1 VGPNGIQS
9 DLPPVPR
16 PAYGGERESFDA
28 AISGDGRSVAFAST
42 ATNLVTDDTNG
53 VGDIFVHDLRT
64 SVTRRVSLT
73 SAGQQVTTGNRGS
86 GSFSPSI
93 SHDGKVVA
101 FVSNSFTLVPN
112 ASHLHQL
119 DSYVVNLNTRVM
131 RRVEKTFDGAE
142 TANGARRASV
152 SPDGH
157 FVVFS
162 SADANVVA
170 GDTNGKADVF
180 ARDLTTD
187 QTSLVSVNGNG
198 TQSDGYSD
206 SPVAS
211 SGATVVAFD
220 SNATNLMTND
230 TNGVSDVF
238 IGVP

>member
-1 VGPNGIQS
+1 
-9 DLPPVPR
+9 
-16 PAYGGERESFDA
+16 
-28 AISGDGRSVAFAST
+28 
-42 ATNLVTDDTNG
+42 
-53 VGDIFVHDLRT
+53 
-64 SVTRRVSLT
+64 
-73 SAGQQVTTGNRGS
+73 
-86 GSFSPSI
+86 
-93 SHDGKVVA
+93 
-101 FVSNSFTLVPN
+101 
-112 ASHLHQL
+112 
-119 DSYVVNLNTRVM
+119 VVNLNTGVTQ
-131 RRVEKTFDGAE
+131 RVEKTFDGAE

-187 QTSLVSVNGNG
+187 QTTLVSVNGNG
-198 TQSDGYSD
+198 TQADGYSD

-211 SGATVVAFD
+211 SGATVVAFNSD
-220 SNATNLMTND
+220 ATNLMTND